1 MFHTMRTWKNGK
13 EEVNVRKHNFVR
25 RNMNEMD
32 VNDEITADIRECNRY
47 AVPSST
53 GQGQEKEYSGI

>member
-1 MFHTMRTWKNGK
+1 
-13 EEVNVRKHNFVR
+13 
-25 RNMNEMD
+25 MNEMD